1 MNLCVVV
8 TEMGE
13 KYSNI
18 LQNKTKILTGI
29 DKDVK
34 LKLCFNH
41 FMYSRR

>member
-1 MNLCVVV
+1 MNLCVEVI
-8 TEMGE
+8 EMGE

-18 LQNKTKILTGI
+18 LQNKTKILTAI

-34 LKLCFNH
+34 LKLYFNY